1 VIIMSVAAHGID
13 ERGLGVLYARSEGD
27 VRGYVR
33 SGVEAP
39 EAVIEDACQFAWCR
53 LVHHR
58 ERVSP
63 DGAVA
68 WVVTTAVHEAVKLN
82 RRACRDLSLEAL
94 MEKTGDL
101 QLSRTAPSAHDALAP
116 RLRLAL
122 IDSLPERRRRLLW
135 LQALGYTYP
144 EIATQAGET
153 VRTVERQLTKARA
166 GLCLAET
173 ETDADAA

>member
-1 VIIMSVAAHGID
+1 MSVASHGID

-33 SGVEAP
+33 SGVQAP

-53 LVHHR
+53 LLRHR

-94 MEKTGDL
+94 MDATDDL

-116 RLRLAL
+116 RLRLEL

-135 LQALGYTYP
+135 LQAVGFTYP
-144 EIATQAGET
+144 EIAMRAGET
-153 VRTVERQLTKARA
+153 VRSVERQLTKGRA
-166 GLCLAET
+166 GLRFAEM
-173 ETDADAA
+173 DADAA